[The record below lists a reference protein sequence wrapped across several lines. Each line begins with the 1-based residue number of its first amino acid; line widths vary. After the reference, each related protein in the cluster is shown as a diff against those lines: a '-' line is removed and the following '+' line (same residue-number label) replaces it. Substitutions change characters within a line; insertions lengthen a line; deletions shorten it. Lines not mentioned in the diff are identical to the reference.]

1 MPSQNR
7 YPIDLISDGS
17 SKFSTSDINNQIKVW
32 SLNNDEE
39 TNLNL
44 SDLNQ
49 TAIWSMCL
57 TKDDKYLFVGQ
68 SNGELKVFN
77 ILNSGK
83 DDYILDFK
91 NFKKFIIFL

>member
-57 TKDDKYLFVGQ
+57 TKDDKYLFFGQ

-77 ILNSGK
+77 ILNSS
-83 DDYILDFK
+83 
-91 NFKKFIIFL
+91 KFSIIFNKF

>member
-39 TNLNL
+39 ININL

-77 ILNSGK
+77 ILNSS
-83 DDYILDFK
+83 
-91 NFKKFIIFL
+91 KFSIIFNQF

>member
-1 MPSQNR
+1 M
-7 YPIDLISDGS
+7 I
-17 SKFSTSDINNQIKVW
+17 
-32 SLNNDEE
+32 
-39 TNLNL
+39 NL

-77 ILNSGK
+77 ILNSS
-83 DDYILDFK
+83 
-91 NFKKFIIFL
+91 KFSIIFNQF